1 VKVVLLKPGDEALLK
16 RAEDLFWP
24 DATTLQRAVK
34 LLAEPTY
41 VMVVA
46 LDDDGDIMGRIY
58 GHVLHR
64 FDASD
69 LLLYEVDTAEKH
81 QRKGAAR
88 AMIELLRSLSTK
100 RGWREMWVLTE
111 LDNEAGNALYEAT
124 GGVLEN
130 SPSNMYVFHTA
141 RR

>member
-1 VKVVLLKPGDEALLK
+1 MRIVLLRPGDEALLK

-24 DATTLQRAVK
+24 GGTTLERAGI
-34 LLAEPTY
+34 LLREASF

-46 LDDDGDIMGRIY
+46 LSDQDSVLGRIY

-69 LLLYEVDTAEKH
+69 LLLYEVDTADAH
-81 QRKGAAR
+81 QRRGVGR
-88 AMIELLRSLSTK
+88 AMLDFLKALARE

-111 LDNEAGNALYEAT
+111 VGNAAGNALYSGA
-124 GGVLEN
+124 GGQLEG
-130 SPSNMYVFHTA
+130 SPANMYVFPVDK
-141 RR
+141 R